1 MGRPTPAWRRY
12 LRFSGPDI
20 ASDID
25 EELRFHF
32 EERIEEL
39 LASGLSR
46 EEANA
51 RALAEFGDVAGT
63 RTQLERIDQRV
74 LRRRTAI
81 ERLLV
86 VRDELR
92 LALRRLWR
100 QPSFT
105 MPAVLTLGLGLA
117 AVAVAFTL
125 LQAVL
130 LRPLPYPEAEQLVS
144 LASPMPKLDDVWGIA
159 RHQLPYYKENVRAFE
174 DMALFQGRQVTIAG
188 DGAFPAERLVAASV
202 SASIFPTLRIAP
214 ELGRVLRPDDNIPRR
229 GTVVVLSHDYWT
241 RRFGGDPQVIGKLLT
256 VDGTSREIVG
266 VTPAGAS
273 LPDRP
278 VDLWMPDYIDPA
290 APPMNNHVRNAVARL
305 RPGFTASDAE
315 SQIAPLVVRMDEIFP
330 AAYPNHWIRE
340 SGFRTSVTPLRDEV
354 VGATVARFLWVLFA
368 AVWLVLGIAIANVA
382 NLVMVRAEGQRRE
395 IVMRTAL
402 GASRPVMLL
411 HFVTE
416 GLVVT
421 LLAALFA
428 CGLTS
433 VALGVFP
440 ALAADTLPRLS
451 EVQFGLGAGGLILV
465 LAAMTGVGLGMIPM
479 THARADSNALREGSR
494 TLTSSRARMALR
506 HLLVV
511 GQVAMTVIL
520 LVGAG
525 LLTRSGLQLRAV
537 DAGFESRGV
546 VTLDVAL
553 SRAAYRSY
561 DAAATVY
568 RRLAE
573 QIGAVPGV
581 QSVGFAEVLPLSGD
595 QGCTGVM
602 AAAVGDSPGRERCV
616 ATMHA
621 SPGYF
626 ETMGIAV
633 RGRTPDWADAVRHVG
648 GVVISPALARRLWPD
663 EDPIGQR
670 MRCCRGGDH
679 WDRVV
684 GVTSDVHMTSL
695 DTPADEIAYFA
706 IVPPDSAP
714 TNNWPLDIRMVIKAP
729 TLSAAAIQSIVRDAM
744 AEIDATIPVSQARLM
759 TDVVAES
766 MARRTF
772 TLILIVAAAL
782 MALILS
788 AVGLYGVI
796 AFVVGQRERE
806 IGVRMAVGANAGQI
820 VALVLWQ
827 SLRLVAAG
835 IGIGLAGAI
844 AGTRVLESLLFE
856 VSPTDPLVLMVVALG
871 VALLGLVASGVPTAR
886 AVRIDPVTALRG
898 D

>member
-1 MGRPTPAWRRY
+1 MSRPTPAWRRY

-20 ASDID
+20 ASDIE
-25 EELRFHF
+25 EELGFHF
-32 EERIEEL
+32 EERIESL
-39 LASGLSR
+39 VASGLSLTD
-46 EEANA
+46 A
-51 RALAEFGDVAGT
+51 RAQATAEFGDLGTT
-63 RTQLERIDQRV
+63 RTRLQDIDVRTH
-74 LRRRTAI
+74 RRRTSA
-81 ERLLV
+81 ERLMV
-86 VRDELR
+86 IGDEVR
-92 LALRRLWR
+92 LALRRLRR

-105 MPAVLTLGLGLA
+105 APAVLTLGLGLA
-117 AVAVAFTL
+117 SIAVAFTL

-130 LRPLPYPEAEQLVS
+130 LRPLPYPEAGQLVS

-174 DMALFQGRQVTIAG
+174 DMALYQAREVTIAG
-188 DGAFPAERLVAASV
+188 DGVFPAERMVVASV

-214 ELGRVLRPDDNIPRR
+214 ALGRILRPEDNVPRR
-229 GTVVVLSHDYWT
+229 GTVVVLGHDYWT
-241 RRFGGDPQVIGKLLT
+241 RRFGGDPQVIGKLLA

-290 APPMNNHVRNAVARL
+290 APPMNNHVRSSVARL

-315 SQIAPLVVRMDEIFP
+315 AQIAPLVVRMDEIFP

-354 VGATVARFLWVLFA
+354 VGPAVARALWILFA
-368 AVWLVLGIAIANVA
+368 AVWLVLLVAIANVA

-402 GASRPVMLL
+402 GASRPIMLL

-428 CGLTS
+428 CGLAS
-433 VALGVFP
+433 VVLGAFP

-451 EVQFGLGAGGLILV
+451 EVHFGLGGVGLILG
-465 LAAMTGVGLGMIPM
+465 LASVIGVGLGMLPM

-506 HLLVV
+506 NSLVV
-511 GQVAMTVIL
+511 GQVAMTVVL

-525 LLTRSGLQLRAV
+525 LLIRSGLRLRAV
-537 DAGFESRGV
+537 DDGFEPRGV

-561 DAAATVY
+561 DAAATIY

-573 QIGAVPGV
+573 QIGAAPGV
-581 QSVGFAEVLPLSGD
+581 QSVGFAEALPLSGA

-602 AAAVGDSPGRERCV
+602 AAGSGSSPGRERCV

-621 SPGYF
+621 APGYF
-626 ETMGIAV
+626 ETMGIEV
-633 RGRTPDWADAVRHVG
+633 RGRAPDWADAVRHVG

-663 EDPIGQR
+663 QDPIGQQ

-684 GVTSDVHMTSL
+684 GVTSEVHMTSL
-695 DTPADEIAYFA
+695 DAPPDEIAYFA

-714 TNNWPLDIRMVIKAP
+714 TNNWPLDIRLVIKAP
-729 TLSAAAIQSIVRDAM
+729 TLSAAAIQSMVRDAM
-744 AEIDATIPVSQARLM
+744 TEIDATIPVSQARLM
-759 TDVVAES
+759 TDLVAES

-772 TLILIVAAAL
+772 TLILIIAAAL
-782 MALILS
+782 MALMLS

-806 IGVRMAVGANAGQI
+806 IGVRIAVGASVAQI
-820 VALVLWQ
+820 GALVLGQ

-835 IGIGLAGAI
+835 IVIGLAGAV

-856 VSPTDPLVLMVVALG
+856 VSPTDPMVLVLVAVS
-871 VALLGLVASGVPTAR
+871 VALLGLAASGVPTAR